1 VRIIRNVLPILLVL
15 AACKKPVPVQVY
27 QAVPV
32 VHRDIAVTAQAA
44 GAINPDTI
52 VEVKSKASGEILN
65 ILVET
70 GEIVQRGTLMV
81 QIDRRVPLNDSA
93 TAQATLDVSKA
104 QLANAQAQLRR
115 TQELYNANAVTEQE
129 LESAQLAVANAN
141 ATVVRNEIALRNA
154 IIALNDTDVRAPI
167 TGTVIKK
174 QVERGTVISSPTSS
188 VSGGTTLL
196 TMADL
201 SLVQVKTFVDET
213 DIGKLRP
220 GLTANVTVNAY
231 PNQPFNGEVLKIEPQ
246 GDTISNVTMFPVLI
260 RIENRNDLLKPGMNT
275 DVRINVAQRQNVL
288 AVPNAALRTEKDVAS
303 AARVLGIADD
313 DLATMM
319 TKAKETFDSLPPAAP
334 TPVAGSDVQGAPLG
348 GAGRGASGAQ
358 PQMAGDSSRRGGGA
372 QQPRAPGDSSRRT
385 GGRSGAGQAA
395 GSMGGGRNG
404 GGRSGRGGGRGG
416 AGRGSDFLF
425 GGTYVVFAL
434 RDGKPTP
441 VYVRTGLTDMDYT
454 EVRAGLQESDSV
466 LMLPSASFL
475 ANQERMAQRMGRM
488 GGLPG
493 QTTPTTT
500 TTPGAAGGRT
510 GGGGGGGGFGG
521 GPGGGGGRGG

>member
-1 VRIIRNVLPILLVL
+1 MRTLRIALPTLLVL
-15 AACKKPVPVQVY
+15 TACSKSLPVQVY

-32 VHRDIAVTAQAA
+32 VRRDIVVTAQAA

-65 ILVET
+65 ILVQT
-70 GEIVQRGTLMV
+70 GEVVQRGTLMV

-93 TAQATLDVSKA
+93 TAQATLDVTRA
-104 QLANAQAQLRR
+104 QLANAQSTLTR
-115 TQELYNANAVTEQE
+115 TKELFDANAVTQQE
-129 LESAQLAVANAN
+129 LESAQLSVANAN
-141 ATVVRNEIALRNA
+141 ANVVRNEIALRNA
-154 IIALNDTDVRAPI
+154 IIALNDTYVRAPI

-174 QVERGTVISSPTSS
+174 QVERGTVISSPTNS

-246 GDTISNVTMFPVLI
+246 GDTIQNVTMFPVLI
-260 RIENRNDLLKPGMNT
+260 RIQNRNDLLKPGMNT
-275 DVRINVAQRQNVL
+275 DVKINVAERKNVL
-288 AVPNAALRTEKDVAS
+288 VVPNAALRTEKDVAS
-303 AARVLGIADD
+303 AGRVLGITDD
-313 DLATMM
+313 DLTAMM
-319 TKAKETFDSLPPAAP
+319 VKAKEDLAKLPSTAAAP
-334 TPVAGSDVQGAPLG
+334 VAMSDMQGAPLG
-348 GAGRGASGAQ
+348 SAGAAPAAGAR
-358 PQMAGDSSRRGGGA
+358 PRPAGDSSA
-372 QQPRAPGDSSRRT
+372 S
-385 GGRSGAGQAA
+385 GRSGQ
-395 GSMGGGRNG
+395 MGGTGGQGTAGGANG
-404 GGRSGRGGGRGG
+404 GGRSGGRGGRGGRGG
-416 AGRGSDFLF
+416 AGRGNDYLF

-441 VYVRTGLTDMDYT
+441 VFVRTGLTDMDFT

-475 ANQERMAQRMGRM
+475 ANQERMQQRMGRNA
-488 GGLPG
+488 GLPG
-493 QTTPTTT
+493 QTT
-500 TTPGAAGGRT
+500 TPAT
-510 GGGGGGGGFGG
+510 PGGGGGGGG
-521 GPGGGGGRGG
+521 GGRGGR